1 MKILDDRLEPALDAL
16 RRAKLRRL
24 TRAAWSHSSL
34 RTRIS
39 KILGNLL
46 GVPRGEIE
54 RALLRPSAGAVWAEL
69 EAKTSALIRKTVRVT
84 DLERQTDQARSILPM
99 LQSRSPDC
107 RSQSEILLPSVH
119 DL

>member
-1 MKILDDRLEPALDAL
+1 MGRAEGGLADTIRRRMIHSDEILDDRLEPALDAL

-24 TRAAWSHSSL
+24 TGAAWSHSSL

-54 RALLRPSAGAVWAEL
+54 RALLRPSAGAAWAAL
-69 EAKTSALIRKTVRVT
+69 EAKTSALIR
-84 DLERQTDQARSILPM
+84 
-99 LQSRSPDC
+99 
-107 RSQSEILLPSVH
+107 
-119 DL
+119 